1 MKFFGQKRKDLY
13 KELISKHIPDDI
25 EIYVEPFAGSFSVAC
40 YLIEERLTPVDHSPK
55 KIIYNDINDYKL
67 TIYADKVHH
76 LDYKEIFKMYDNE
89 NTFFYLD
96 PPYYKKE
103 FLYEGCKNYMNDFH
117 IELHDEIKKLKGNIA
132 LSYEDCKFIRD
143 LYKDFNI
150 YCYDGHNKLF
160 GETFKKELIITK
172 K

>member
-1 MKFFGQKRKDLY
+1 MKIYGQKRKDLY
-13 KELISKHIPDDI
+13 KDFISKYIPDDI
-25 EIYVEPFAGSFSVAC
+25 KIYVEPFAGSFSVAC
-40 YLIEERLTPVDHSPK
+40 YIIEERLEHSPN
-55 KIIYNDINDYKL
+55 KIIYNDINDYRL

-76 LDYKEIFKMYDNE
+76 LDYKEIFKMYDSE

-103 FLYEGCKNYMNDFH
+103 FLYKGCEDYLNDFH

-132 LSYEDCKFIRD
+132 LSYEDCKFIRE

-150 YCYDGHNKLF
+150 YKYNSNNKSYDRLF
-160 GETFKKELIITK
+160 ERELIITK
-172 K
+172 